1 MWKNRK
7 AKLQE
12 LFNGITQSQQ
22 KVNRITEM
30 DNKWCISFENTQLGD
45 LDIVSRKS
53 ADIAQEIKGY
63 VKGVNYG
70 K

>member
-1 MWKNRK
+1 MMRK

-30 DNKWCISFENTQLGD
+30 GQFWRISFENTQLGD

-53 ADIAQEIKGY
+53 ADIANEIKGY

>member
-1 MWKNRK
+1 MMKK

-30 DNKWCISFENTQLGD
+30 GQFWRISFENTQLGD
-45 LDIVSRKS
+45 LDILSRKS
-53 ADIAQEIKGY
+53 ADIANEINKHLT
-63 VKGVNYG
+63 GVS

>member
-1 MWKNRK
+1 MMKK

-30 DNKWCISFENTQLGD
+30 GNKWRISFENTQLGD

-53 ADIAQEIKGY
+53 ADIAKEISKHA
-63 VKGVNYG
+63 GVA